1 MNEKI
6 IVDVNENAVEN
17 INSDKGRKLT
27 AKESTF
33 TLDNGTYRG
42 TITNAFWYKNA
53 EDKDRATLMFEL
65 DDGTEFITTV
75 ADDRIERYP
84 FSHLISQANIEYI
97 ENFVGLRVKFDVR
110 NRQGNAVTFSNI
122 KKISLDV

>member
-17 INSDKGRKLT
+17 INSGNGRKLT

-42 TITNAFWYKNA
+42 TITNAF
-53 EDKDRATLMFEL
+53 
-65 DDGTEFITTV
+65 
-75 ADDRIERYP
+75 
-84 FSHLISQANIEYI
+84 
-97 ENFVGLRVKFDVR
+97 
-110 NRQGNAVTFSNI
+110 
-122 KKISLDV
+122 